1 MDFKSFINGALN
13 RPEKEDKIERFNL
26 KGRISGYILTKSQ
39 QNIPTCGYNYEA
51 DITKLWE
58 VFTELKQNCGYNL
71 TFNTLMMRILVE
83 GLKAAPRLNS
93 HIDFNATSS
102 CGTLIQ
108 KKHIDVAMPV
118 LLENGET
125 FPIKVR
131 NSEDKTLKELSEQI
145 DKLFETLKTTD
156 IDRVMFD
163 VIIQR
168 TVGLMLSGAVIPTI
182 AQTVTGYVGKHKVA
196 KLKGRFERAPRD
208 GSSLLM
214 EDLNEGSVCM
224 TNWGVLYGGLSGNVT
239 YTPLLY
245 PQVFLM
251 AIGVV
256 RDRDYAFKNEEGVV
270 DIGTKKYLP
279 ITLMFDHRI
288 GGFNDVMPFIKKLD
302 EIFQNPEIMREW

>member
-1 MDFKSFINGALN
+1 MDFKSFINGALS
-13 RPEKEDKIERFNL
+13 RPEKEDRIERFNL

-93 HIDFNATSS
+93 QLKFNTTSS
-102 CGTLIQ
+102 CGTLIE

-118 LLENGET
+118 LMENGET

-131 NSEDKTLKELSEQI
+131 NAEEKNLKELSEQI

-156 IDRVMFD
+156 VDRVMFD
-163 VIIQR
+163 VILQR

-196 KLKGRFERAPRD
+196 TLKGLLEHAPRD
-208 GSSLLM
+208 GSSLM
-214 EDLNEGSVCM
+214 MNDLNEGSVCM
-224 TNWGVLYGGLSGNVT
+224 TNWGVLYEGLSGNVT

-302 EIFQNPEIMREW
+302 EIFENPEIIKEW

>member
-58 VFTELKQNCGYNL
+58 VFTELKENCDYNL

-93 HIDFNATSS
+93 HLKFNTTAS
-102 CGTLIQ
+102 CGTLIE

-118 LLENGET
+118 LMENGET

-131 NSEDKTLKELSEQI
+131 NAEEKSLKELAEQI
-145 DKLFETLKTTD
+145 DNLFETLKTTNV
-156 IDRVMFD
+156 DRVMFD
-163 VIIQR
+163 VILQR

-196 KLKGRFERAPRD
+196 TLKGLFEHAPRD
-208 GSSLLM
+208 NSSLQM
-214 EDLNEGSVCM
+214 NDLNEGTVCM

-288 GGFNDVMPFIKKLD
+288 GGFNDVIPFIKKLD
-302 EIFQNPEIMREW
+302 EIFAAPEVIWEW